1 MPKRSSEL
9 REIWSHARIYA
20 LGSLINRAAG
30 IVLIPFYTHLLP
42 ASEFGLYAIVVVTGD
57 IAAVLI
63 SGAFGTAMVRI
74 YLESDQPAHRARVA
88 STAFAGFSAL
98 GFGIALLAHPAS
110 PYLSTI
116 VLGSSEHKLL
126 FELALY
132 GSILG
137 LLFNL
142 ELDYFRANKQPWM
155 FLLLSTAKSL
165 SIFLASIA
173 LVVYFKMGV
182 LGIVI
187 ATAAAFLIIGVTTLV
202 GLFRQIGFHFEPR
215 HAREMVKF
223 GLPLLPS
230 KLADLS
236 TEFTDKY
243 FINLFVG
250 AGAVGNYALAQR
262 IGSLLQNFIASPFAQ
277 IWIVRRLETL
287 GEPGGQD
294 VFARIFT
301 LFLALMTGAALGLSL
316 FAPEIVGVISS
327 PQYSG
332 AIDLVPLVSLAF
344 AMMPMDMNFQLS
356 IIHAKRTHLLM
367 YASFAAAAVNVVLM
381 YLLVRTLSTTGAAA
395 ALLLTNAARVMLTGW
410 FSMRY
415 CRTGLRFEWGKTA
428 VLLLGGTACYAV
440 VRVVFGTESHLA
452 AVGAKFSVI
461 AGYVLLAWYICTSA
475 SRGVDR
481 AVARG
486 TDTDRNG
493 RSP

>member
-9 REIWSHARIYA
+9 RDIWSHARIYA

-30 IVLIPFYTHLLP
+30 IVLIPVYTHLLP

-74 YLESDQPAHRARVA
+74 YLESDDPVHRKRVA
-88 STAFAGFSAL
+88 STAFAGFTVL
-98 GFGIALLAHPAS
+98 GIALALIAHPAS
-110 PYLSTI
+110 PYLSTL
-116 VLGSSEHKLL
+116 VLGSSEQSLL

-132 GSILG
+132 GSILS

-173 LVVYFKMGV
+173 LVVHFKMGV

-187 ATAAAFLIIGVTTLV
+187 ATAAAFLLIGVATLI
-202 GLFRQIGFHFEPR
+202 GLFRRIGFHFERR
-215 HAREMVKF
+215 HAREMLEF

-250 AGAVGNYALAQR
+250 AGAVGNYALSQR

-287 GEPGGQD
+287 GEPGSQE

-301 LFLALMTGAALGLSL
+301 LFLALMTGAALLLSI
-316 FAPEIVGVISS
+316 FAPEIVGLISS
-327 PQYSG
+327 PQYRG

-344 AMMPMDMNFQLS
+344 ALMPMDMNFQLS

-367 YASFAAAAVNVVLM
+367 YASFAAAAVNVLLM
-381 YLLVRTLSTTGAAA
+381 YLLVGSFSTIGAAA
-395 ALLLTNAARVMLTGW
+395 ALLLTNATRVLLTGW
-410 FSMRY
+410 FSMHY
-415 CRTGLRFEWGKTA
+415 CDTASRFEWGKTA
-428 VLLLGGTACYAV
+428 VLLLAGVGCYVV
-440 VRVVFGTESHLA
+440 VR
-452 AVGAKFSVI
+452 
-461 AGYVLLAWYICTSA
+461 AGF
-475 SRGVDR
+475 
-481 AVARG
+481 G
-486 TDTDRNG
+486 TDTDPAALGAKLSVMAGYLVLAWWTCRSHSRVPAGVAG
-493 RSP
+493 RRGDGPGMP